1 MSTINGVALTT
12 LAVSPDGAAVAINVT
27 DNEGVPG
34 SLVLSTDVLRSL
46 IMSLPRAMQQ
56 ALQLRYRDPSLRLV
70 YPLGPW
76 RLEASTDPER
86 LLLTLSTTD
95 GFEVTFS
102 VPADT
107 LGRFADAA
115 ARAGEARKPLSN

>member
-1 MSTINGVALTT
+1 MSTINSIALTT
-12 LAVSPDGAAVAINVT
+12 LAVSPDGTAVAINVI
-27 DNEGVPG
+27 DDGGEPG
-34 SLVLSTDVLRSL
+34 SLVLSTDALRSL
-46 IMSLPRAMQQ
+46 IMSLPRVMQQ

-102 VPADT
+102 VPSDT
-107 LGRFADAA
+107 LGRFAEAA
-115 ARAGEARKPLSN
+115 ARAGEARRPPAH

>member
-27 DNEGVPG
+27 DDEGVPG
-34 SLVLSTDVLRSL
+34 SLVLSTDALRSL

-115 ARAGEARKPLSN
+115 ARAGEARKPPSH